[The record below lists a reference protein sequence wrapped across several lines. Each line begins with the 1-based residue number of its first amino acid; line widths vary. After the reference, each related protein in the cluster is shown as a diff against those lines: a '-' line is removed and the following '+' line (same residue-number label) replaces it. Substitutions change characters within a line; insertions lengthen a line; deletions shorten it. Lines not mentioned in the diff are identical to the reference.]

1 MGRAAVGTAGA
12 PSPTLVAVQGALKLG
27 GSLFFTWGI
36 ALAIRLLVPRYL
48 GPSRFGTLSFAD
60 AFAATFF
67 VILSFGSDSY
77 IRKEVPVRPTHA
89 SDFFGGTVL
98 LRIVVTAC
106 IFGAMSVVLWASHR
120 PAEVRHIVFLFGV
133 TQFFVTANATLSALL
148 HAKGRVGAMSV
159 LAVVT
164 KVIWALGVLAAL
176 VAHAGLWA
184 YAASYLAS
192 ESVET
197 VVLYRLAQKH
207 VGLVFRIDRAATRT
221 MLLASLPYYLTV
233 FATTAYGKL
242 DISLLEFLGNSQ
254 EVGWYGAAS
263 AVAGLTMLVT
273 PLIGWVLMPM
283 FARAVARSRDELYEQ
298 IRRSMELILTVA
310 IPACLMIALGGPVW
324 IQAIFGAAFAPAA
337 PALRVLA
344 TMCVLTYVAIIYAQ
358 TLVMLDRAWALT
370 KITSAGLL
378 VNIALNLVIVRHSM
392 VVFGV
397 GGGGT
402 GCALAMFGTEIFV
415 TSCMITIVGKAAFD
429 RRSVVTIGKSVVAAC
444 VVVLAHRGLVSLGP
458 RRLALDALIYA
469 VIVLSTGA
477 LKPGVV
483 ARVILDALRAR
494 NASRAEAVGAPTRR
508 PPGPFVL
515 PAPSTEGGS
524 LGQSDP

>member
-1 MGRAAVGTAGA
+1 MAQSTLALRDPLGQAAVGSAGA
-12 PSPTLVAVQGALKLG
+12 PKPTLVAIQGALTLG

-67 VILSFGSDSY
+67 VILSFGSDAY
-77 IRKEVPVRPTHA
+77 IRKEVPVRPSHA
-89 SDFFGGTVL
+89 SDFIGGTVL
-98 LRIVVTAC
+98 LRLLVTGC
-106 IFGAMSVVLWASHR
+106 IFGAMSIVLWASNR
-120 PAEVRHIVFLFGV
+120 PAEVRHLVLLFGV

-207 VGLVFRIDRAATRT
+207 VGLVFRVDRAATRT
-221 MLLASLPYYLTV
+221 MLLASLPYYLTI

-242 DISLLEFLGNSQ
+242 DVSLLEFLGDSQ

-263 AVAGLTMLVT
+263 AVAGLALLVA
-273 PLIGWVLMPM
+273 PLISWVLMPM
-283 FARAVARSRDELYEQ
+283 FARAVARSRDEFYEQ

-310 IPACLMIALGGPVW
+310 IPASLMIALGAPVW
-324 IQAIFGAAFAPAA
+324 IRTIFGVAFVPAA

-344 TMCVLTYVAIIYAQ
+344 TMCVLTYVAIVYAQ
-358 TLVMLDRAWALT
+358 TLIMLGRGWALT
-370 KITSAGLL
+370 KISLVGLI
-378 VNIALNLVIVRHSM
+378 VNIVLNLVIIRRSM
-392 VVFGV
+392 LIFGV

-402 GCALAMFGTEIFV
+402 GCAIAMLGTEVFV
-415 TSCMITIVGKAAFD
+415 TSCMIVIVGRDAFD
-429 RRSVVTIGKSVVAAC
+429 RGSVVTIGKSLAACGVVA
-444 VVVLAHRGLVSLGP
+444 LAHRGLSSLGP
-458 RRLALDALIYA
+458 ARLALDALIYL

-477 LKPGVV
+477 LKPLAI
-483 ARVILDALRAR
+483 ARVIQESIHAR
-494 NASRAEAVGAPTRR
+494 GGRNPGAARAPTN
-508 PPGPFVL
+508 
-515 PAPSTEGGS
+515 
-524 LGQSDP
+524 